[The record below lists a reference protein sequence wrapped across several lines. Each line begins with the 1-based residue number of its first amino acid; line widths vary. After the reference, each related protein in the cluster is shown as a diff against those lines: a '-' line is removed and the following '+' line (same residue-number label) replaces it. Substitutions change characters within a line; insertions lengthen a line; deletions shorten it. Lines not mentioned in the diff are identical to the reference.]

1 MQCCLV
7 FGKSW
12 NNLGVGEIKSHV
24 FVPDVDYLARS

>member
-7 FGKSW
+7 YGKSW

-24 FVPDVDYLARS
+24 FVPDVDYAARS